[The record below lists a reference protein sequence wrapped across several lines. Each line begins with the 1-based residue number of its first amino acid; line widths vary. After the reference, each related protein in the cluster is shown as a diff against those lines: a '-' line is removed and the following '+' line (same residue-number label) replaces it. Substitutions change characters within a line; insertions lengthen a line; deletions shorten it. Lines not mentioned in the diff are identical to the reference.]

1 MLNAFQLTSL
11 VAQAAPAGEVV
22 MTPAGWAIMIV
33 SLSAVLLLN
42 VFCFYRVL
50 ALPPETAEGHL
61 KAPLEIDTGD
71 LSDPD

>member
-1 MLNAFQLTSL
+1 MLNALYLTPL
-11 VAQAAPAGEVV
+11 VAQAAPSGEVV

-50 ALPPETAEGHL
+50 TLPPQAAEGHL